1 MYYGFDIGGTK
12 IAFAVYDDA
21 LTLCHE
27 ERVSTPGNDYPALQQ
42 LVRERVEA
50 ADARFGVKGAV
61 GIGFPG
67 ILNRLDGSIVAANL
81 PAIWGRIWP
90 NCWADRSRSTMTPT
104 VSSGRKCIRGPQ
116 TVLAAP
122 SASP

>member
-50 ADARFGVKGAV
+50 ADAQ
-61 GIGFPG
+61 IG
-67 ILNRLDGSIVAANL
+67 RAHV
-81 PAIWGRIWP
+81 
-90 NCWADRSRSTMTPT
+90 
-104 VSSGRKCIRGPQ
+104 
-116 TVLAAP
+116 
-122 SASP
+122 